1 MQNRRNQIIL
11 IVLAVV
17 AVGAA
22 IIFWNRPGFL
32 SGRGQ
37 AADTLTAIEQLTPE
51 ITALSAEIKKSP
63 SNPGLYYSR
72 ANAYF
77 GYGNLKYAQRDY
89 QKAYDLDSSD
99 ASYVLGLSDCLFDMN
114 DVNRSIEILES
125 YERRLPGNPDI
136 LLNLAVNY
144 FLLPEPRYQLAIDR
158 LNDLIKID
166 MQNPHAYFYKGLIYQ
181 ESGDTLKAISNYQT
195 CTEVDPDYYDA
206 WMQLGLLHAAQGDPL
221 AIKYYDNA
229 VAVGDS
235 SREAAYAKA
244 KFFQDQGDVATAID
258 YYRKLVVADPQDA
271 ESLYN
276 LATIYYGVDSIE
288 KAYRYFDMAI
298 KQSPAKAYAHYGK
311 GLCAKE
317 LGKNEE
323 AITYLQQAI
332 TLGVSEADVPDIEKM
347 ISDLKAK

>member
-1 MQNRRNQIIL
+1 MQNRRNYIL
-11 IVLAVV
+11 LAVLAVV
-17 AVGAA
+17 AVAA
-22 IIFWNRPGFL
+22 VVFFMNPSGFL
-32 SGRGQ
+32 KGNRGET
-37 AADTLTAIEQLTPE
+37 DTLSAIEQLTPE
-51 ITALSAEIKKSP
+51 ISTLSAEIKKTP
-63 SNPGLYYSR
+63 SNPELYYSR

-77 GYGNLKYAQRDY
+77 SYGNLKYAQRDY
-89 QKAYDLDSSD
+89 EKAYELDSTD
-99 ASYVLGLSDCLFDMN
+99 ASFTLGLSDCLFDMN
-114 DVNRSIEILES
+114 DVNRSIELLES

-158 LNDLIKID
+158 LNDLIKQD

-181 ESGDTLKAISNYQT
+181 ESGDTAKAISNFQT

-206 WMQLGLLHAAQGDPL
+206 WMQLGLIYADQGDPL

-235 SREAAYAKA
+235 SREAEYAKA
-244 KFFQDQGDVATAID
+244 KFFQDKGDVATAIE

-276 LATIYYGVDSIE
+276 LATIYYGIDSVE

-317 LGKNEE
+317 LGKNKE
-323 AITYLQQAI
+323 AVAYLEQAI
-332 TLGVSEADVPDIEKM
+332 VLGVSEADVPDIEKM
-347 ISDLKAK
+347 IKDLNAE